1 MELLLTIIIIRDGF
15 LRDLARCN
23 TNKCLRAAAAIDLGH
38 ENTKIR
44 KSGKEV
50 CIRMYVYVWLEEGG
64 ARIHITYSVFFIQFA
79 TIKDQ
84 REESATYFCMYY

>member
-1 MELLLTIIIIRDGF
+1 MELLLTIIIIRDVF

-23 TNKCLRAAAAIDLGH
+23 TNNCLRVAAAIDLGH

-50 CIRMYVYVWLEEGG
+50 YVCRLLCTSMYDLKKGEPEYILMSVRLWNFKDGG
-64 ARIHITYSVFFIQFA
+64 S
-79 TIKDQ
+79 
-84 REESATYFCMYY
+84 

>member
-23 TNKCLRAAAAIDLGH
+23 TNNCLRAAAAIDLGH

-50 CIRMYVYVWLEEGG
+50 HTYTYVDYYVRLRM
-64 ARIHITYSVFFIQFA
+64 T
-79 TIKDQ
+79 
-84 REESATYFCMYY
+84 